1 MQKQINKN
9 LDIDITP
16 FIKINSKWIIDLKVK
31 GKTIKF
37 LDTNIRENIHDLE
50 YGDDFLDITPEA

>member
-1 MQKQINKN
+1 M
-9 LDIDITP
+9 
-16 FIKINSKWIIDLKVK
+16 K

-50 YGDDFLDITPEA
+50 YGDDFLDITPKTQSIKIINKLNLTKI